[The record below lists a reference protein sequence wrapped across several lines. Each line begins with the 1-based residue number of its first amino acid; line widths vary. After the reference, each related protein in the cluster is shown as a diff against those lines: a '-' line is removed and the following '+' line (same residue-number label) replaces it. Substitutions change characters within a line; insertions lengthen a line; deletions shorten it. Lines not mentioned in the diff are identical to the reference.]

1 MQRILILGAGFA
13 GLWAAVG
20 AARKRSQSNGGSHQI
35 EVLVIN
41 NRPFHSVRVRNY
53 EQDLAPTRVPLA
65 DVLDPI
71 GVKWLEG
78 EILGINTDRREVEVR
93 SRDEVQVIPYAR
105 LVVALGSKLAHPN
118 IPGLAAHSFD
128 VDTIEA
134 AEKLQK
140 HLMNLPSLA
149 SDRGRYVAVVIGA
162 GLTGVEIAAELPGRL
177 ASIAPRAED
186 VRVIL
191 MDRTKVIAEAMGE
204 AQPVIE
210 QAMAALKV
218 DLKPSA
224 AVNKV
229 TDMGIEL
236 ADGEMIEAATVVWC
250 GGMRANPL
258 MEQFAVDRD
267 ELGRLPVDDC
277 LRVQGLADV
286 FAAGDCA
293 RLLVDGRP
301 SVMSCQQGRPMGR
314 YAGHNVVSDL
324 LGQPL
329 LPLHIDSYVTILDL
343 GPWGAVYTK
352 GWDRK
357 LVSQGDEAKA
367 TKRLINGQ
375 RIYPPLTRCREDIL
389 EAGAPVIQAPPATTP
404 LGA

>member
-20 AARKRSQSNGGSHQI
+20 AARTLSQSNGMGNQI
-35 EVLVIN
+35 EVLVVN

-78 EILGINTDRREVEVR
+78 EILDIDVDRREVKVR
-93 SRDEVQVIPYAR
+93 SYDEVKVIPYAR
-105 LVVALGSKLAHPN
+105 LVVALGSRLVHPD

-128 VDTIEA
+128 VDTIEG
-134 AEKLQK
+134 AEKLQQ
-140 HLMNLPSLA
+140 HLVDLPSFA
-149 SDRGRYVAVVIGA
+149 PERSRYVAVVVGA
-162 GLTGVEIAAELPGRL
+162 GLTGVEIACELPGRL
-177 ASIAPRAED
+177 ARLAPRAED

-191 MDRTKVIAEAMGE
+191 MDRNQTIAEALGE
-204 AQPVIE
+204 AQPIIS

-218 DLKPSA
+218 VPKPDA
-224 AVNKV
+224 AVRQV
-229 TDMGIEL
+229 TATGLEL
-236 ADGEMIEAATVVWC
+236 ADGEIIEAATVIWC
-250 GGMRANPL
+250 GGMRANAL
-258 MEQFAVDRD
+258 SEQFPVNRD
-267 ELGRLPVDDC
+267 ELGRLPVDEC
-277 LRVQGLADV
+277 LRVEGLADV

-293 RLLVDGRP
+293 RLMVDGRP
-301 SVMSCQQGRPMGR
+301 SVMSCQQSRPMGR

-357 LVSQGDEAKA
+357 LVSQGDEAKRVKQ
-367 TKRLINGQ
+367 TINGQ
-375 RIYPPLTRCREDIL
+375 RIYPPRSRLAADIL
-389 EAGAPVIQAPPATTP
+389 EAGAPVLQQPPATRSLST
-404 LGA
+404 

>member
-20 AARKRSQSNGGSHQI
+20 AARKLSQSNESSDQI
-35 EVLVIN
+35 EVLVVN

-78 EILGINTDRREVEVR
+78 DILGIDIDRREVEVR
-93 SRDEVQVIPYAR
+93 SGEGLQVIPYAR
-105 LVVALGSKLAHPN
+105 LVVALGSTLVHPN

-128 VDTIEA
+128 VDTIEG
-134 AEKLQK
+134 AEKLQQ
-140 HLMNLPSLA
+140 HLLNLPSSA
-149 SDRGRYVAVVIGA
+149 AGPGRYVAVVIGA
-162 GLTGVEIAAELPGRL
+162 GLTGVEIASELPGRL
-177 ASIAPRAED
+177 ASIAPQAED

-191 MDRTKVIAEAMGE
+191 MDRSKIIAEAMGE

-210 QAMAALKV
+210 QAMAALRV
-218 DLKPSA
+218 ALKANA
-224 AVNKV
+224 AVKQV
-229 TDMGIEL
+229 TDKGIEL
-236 ADGEMIEAATVVWC
+236 ADGEMIDAATVVWC

-258 MEQFAVDRD
+258 TEQLAVNRD

-277 LRVQGLADV
+277 LRVQGLANV

-301 SVMSCQQGRPMGR
+301 SVMSCQQSRPMGR

-324 LGQPL
+324 L
-329 LPLHIDSYVTILDL
+329 
-343 GPWGAVYTK
+343 W
-352 GWDRK
+352 
-357 LVSQGDEAKA
+357 
-367 TKRLINGQ
+367 
-375 RIYPPLTRCREDIL
+375 
-389 EAGAPVIQAPPATTP
+389 
-404 LGA
+404 